1 MLSFQAFKILIA
13 RKTPKII
20 NFKRYNIYRKEKNM
34 HINEKYI
41 QNQNSKGE
49 SHENK

>member
-1 MLSFQAFKILIA
+1 
-13 RKTPKII
+13 
-20 NFKRYNIYRKEKNM
+20 M

-49 SHENK
+49 SHENKWKIYSKSKLVKIDVII